1 MIATSLKCVWWN
13 LRLTH
18 LLSLQSLHVTL
29 LPASPHRQVHEL
41 AEQIGKK
48 LARAE
53 ELGADGLVEESMKLM
68 EEVSDG

>member
-1 MIATSLKCVWWN
+1 MFYIS
-13 LRLTH
+13 
-18 LLSLQSLHVTL
+18 
-29 LPASPHRQVHEL
+29 QVHEL

-68 EEVSDG
+68 EEVRLLSDFSMVYVRFMLATRAFCEWGS